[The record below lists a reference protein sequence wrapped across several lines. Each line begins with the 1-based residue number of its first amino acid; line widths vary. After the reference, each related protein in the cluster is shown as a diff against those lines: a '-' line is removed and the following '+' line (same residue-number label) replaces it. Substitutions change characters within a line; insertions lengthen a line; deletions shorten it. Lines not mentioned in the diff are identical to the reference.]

1 MKTKEEIEILR
12 TDALAGDAGAQNDL
26 GCAYSSGDGVV
37 KNLKE
42 AFIWFERSAKQGNKY
57 GQYNVGR
64 YYQYGFGVV
73 KNVQSA
79 IEWYEKSALQGYGKA
94 ANMLGQIYEAGY
106 TINETER
113 ILKRA
118 SGSNIKKNP
127 REAFYWYSLGSSYD
141 EGLAKYNLARC
152 YELGIGTPVVLTKA
166 LELYADCGKSEQEM
180 QEKWDNIF
188 KYYNPSQSE
197 RIRALNMFNQN
208 PFRILGIWSNSSE
221 KEIRAIK
228 SRMDA
233 LLKVGK
239 EIEIQNDCI
248 IPSNIQEN
256 LETCEN
262 NKEYA
267 QQRLKSAK
275 ESYKYIWERSIDNAE
290 TDIDWWLK
298 VKEKEPDWKMIPA
311 RTSVIIEDAIRML
324 SSDECRVK
332 HALFWFCKVSTKDD
346 KCINLL
352 LEHKW
357 DEADD
362 LWDEEES
369 FSSLINQ
376 SVLYFIDG
384 KDNLAI
390 SRILTVI
397 HNDILRQKFL
407 AAVTSG
413 RKQITESE
421 LSHLFWDEI
430 FEFPDAQYSTLVFF
444 HQILNGEADSRVK
457 EAITESD
464 IAYIQNKCFEKL
476 KESID
481 SIILKIDS
489 CQDDDFSKKYDAFLQ
504 LISIAKEDLKW
515 IRRFFSEEYYRY
527 RLLCDDV
534 ANRILSF
541 AIHYNNDN
549 KENWNA
555 PDGAKYLASEALNIA
570 IDTTLRERCEKN
582 LDIFKNNYR
591 IVQTEKS
598 IEFIDNKLEKIKGVI
613 VSSSDLESTLKSV
626 VLGLEILRNQAGRES
641 SVYLNESSRIVNIF
655 LDKVINICNISQSFF
670 TYSGVAPILKQL
682 QKMDMIPETKE
693 RLERNIKILSNQLE
707 PVLGMCAWDRVKDT
721 IEKNGIDN
729 LLDTDIKIRAP
740 KTVFVGDQ
748 FRVSFEI
755 KGEVDKIVPPKVNNL
770 TLISGPSSSKI
781 KSTIYG
787 QKESNRTGFTFLYH
801 ANSVGVAT
809 IGEVSS
815 IVDGKC
821 LTSHSFTIQVKNKSI
836 EQSSTSPNLGEQII
850 ESDKERD
857 LWLACSQSGTYEIY
871 IQQFPNGIHRLEA
884 LQKIKTKAEK
894 RFWMWVIAIC
904 FTLIV
909 VLLLIFNLQ
918 SII

>member
-42 AFIWFERSAKQGNKY
+42 AFMWFERSAKQGNKY

-106 TINETER
+106 TINESER

-118 SGSNIKKNP
+118 SGPNVKKNP
-127 REAFYWYSLGSSYD
+127 KEAFYWYKVGVSYN
-141 EGLAKYNLARC
+141 EGIAKYNLARC
-152 YELGIGTPVVLTKA
+152 YELGIGTPVDLTQA
-166 LELYADCGKSEQEM
+166 LELYADSGKSEQEL

-188 KYYNPSQSE
+188 KYYNPSLSE
-197 RIRALNMFNQN
+197 RIRALTMFNQN

-239 EIEIQNDCI
+239 KIEIQNDFI

-256 LETCEN
+256 IETCEN

-267 QQRLKSAK
+267 KQRLESAK

-298 VKEKEPDWKMIPA
+298 VKEKEPEWRMIPA
-311 RTSVIIEDAIRML
+311 RTSEIIEDAIRLL
-324 SSDECRVK
+324 SSDESRVK
-332 HALFWFCKVSTKDD
+332 HALFWFCNVSEKDD

-357 DEADD
+357 DEAAD
-362 LWDEEES
+362 LWDDEES
-369 FSSLINQ
+369 FSSLINR
-376 SVLYFIDG
+376 SVLYWIDG
-384 KDNLAI
+384 RDDLAI
-390 SRILTVI
+390 SHVLNII
-397 HNDILRQKFL
+397 HNDKLRQEFL
-407 AAVTSG
+407 TAVTST
-413 RKQITESE
+413 KIQMSEKE
-421 LSHLFWDEI
+421 LSQLFWDVI
-430 FEFPDAQYSTLVFF
+430 FEFPDAKYCSLDYF
-444 HQILNGEADSRVK
+444 HQILNGKADYFVK

-476 KESID
+476 KESING
-481 SIILKIDS
+481 IILIIDS
-489 CQDDDFSKKYDAFLQ
+489 YKDDDFSKKYDAFLQ
-504 LISIAKEDLKW
+504 LVSIAKEDLKW

-527 RLLCDDV
+527 RLLCDDI

-555 PDGAKYLASEALNIA
+555 PNGAKYLASEALNIA
-570 IDTTLRERCEKN
+570 IDSTLRERCEKN
-582 LDIFKNNYR
+582 VDIFKNNYR

-626 VLGLEILRNQAGRES
+626 ILGLEIIRNQASKES
-641 SVYLNESSRIVNIF
+641 SLYLNESSRIVNIF

-682 QKMDMIPETKE
+682 QKMDMTPETKE
-693 RLERNIKILSNQLE
+693 RLEKNIKIISGQLE
-707 PVLGMCAWDRVKDT
+707 QVLGKGAWEKVKDT
-721 IEKNGIDN
+721 TEKNSIDN
-729 LLDTDIKIRAP
+729 LPDVDIRIKAP
-740 KTVFVGDQ
+740 QNVFVGDQ

-755 KGEVDKIVPPKVNNL
+755 KGEVDKIEPPRVNNL

-781 KSTIYG
+781 KSTMFG

-801 ANSVGVAT
+801 ADSVGVAT

-815 IVDGKC
+815 VVDGKR
-821 LTSHSFTIQVKNKSI
+821 LTSHSFTIQVKNKSV
-836 EQSSTSPNLGEQII
+836 EQFSTSPNLGEQII
-850 ESDKERD
+850 ESDRERD

-871 IQQFPNGIHRLEA
+871 MQQFPNGIHRLEA
-884 LQKIKTKAEK
+884 LQKMKTKAEK
-894 RFWMWVIAIC
+894 RFWIWVIAIC
-904 FTLIV
+904 FTLMV
-909 VLLLIFNLQ
+909 VLLLIFNL
-918 SII
+918 

>member
-1 MKTKEEIEILR
+1 MKTKGEIEILR
-12 TDALAGDAGAQNDL
+12 ADALAGDAGAQNDL

-42 AFIWFERSAKQGNKY
+42 AFMWFERSAKQGNKY

-79 IEWYEKSALQGYGKA
+79 IEWYEKSATQGYGKA

-106 TINETER
+106 TINESER

-118 SGSNIKKNP
+118 SGPNVKKNP
-127 REAFYWYSLGSSYD
+127 REAFYWYKVGVSYN
-141 EGLAKYNLARC
+141 EGIAKYNLARC
-152 YELGIGTPVVLTKA
+152 YELGIGTPVDLTQA
-166 LELYADCGKSEQEM
+166 LELYADSGKSEQEL

-188 KYYNPSQSE
+188 KYYNPSLSE
-197 RIRALNMFNQN
+197 RIRALTMFNQN

-239 EIEIQNDCI
+239 KIEIQNDHI

-267 QQRLKSAK
+267 KQRLESAK

-298 VKEKEPDWKMIPA
+298 VKEKEPEWRMIPA
-311 RTSVIIEDAIRML
+311 RTSEIIEDAIRLL
-324 SSDECRVK
+324 SSDESRVK
-332 HALFWFCKVSTKDD
+332 HALFWFCNVSEKDD

-352 LEHKW
+352 LEHKR
-357 DEADD
+357 DEAAD
-362 LWDEEES
+362 LWDDEES
-369 FSSLINQ
+369 FSSLINR
-376 SVLYFIDG
+376 SVLYWIDG
-384 KDNLAI
+384 RDDLAI
-390 SRILTVI
+390 SHILNII
-397 HNDILRQKFL
+397 HNDKLRQEFL
-407 AAVTSG
+407 TAVTST
-413 RKQITESE
+413 KIQMSEKE
-421 LSHLFWDEI
+421 LSQLFWDVI
-430 FEFPDAQYSTLVFF
+430 FELPDAKYCSLDYF
-444 HQILNGEADSRVK
+444 HQILNGKADYFVK

-476 KESID
+476 KESING
-481 SIILKIDS
+481 IILKIDS
-489 CQDDDFSKKYDAFLQ
+489 YQDDDFSKKYDAFLQ
-504 LISIAKEDLKW
+504 LVSIAKEDLKW

-527 RLLCDDV
+527 RLLCDDI

-570 IDTTLRERCEKN
+570 IDSTLRERCEKN

-613 VSSSDLESTLKSV
+613 VSSSDLESTLNSV
-626 VLGLEILRNQAGRES
+626 ILGLEIIRNQAGKES
-641 SVYLNESSRIVNIF
+641 SLYLNESSRIVNIF

-682 QKMDMIPETKE
+682 QKMDMTPETKE
-693 RLERNIKILSNQLE
+693 RLEKNIKIISGQLE
-707 PVLGMCAWDRVKDT
+707 QVLGKGAWERVKDT
-721 IEKNGIDN
+721 TEKNSIDN
-729 LLDTDIKIRAP
+729 LPDADIRIKAP
-740 KTVFVGDQ
+740 KNVFVGDQ
-748 FRVSFEI
+748 FRISFEI
-755 KGEVDKIVPPKVNNL
+755 KGEVDKIEPPRVNNL

-781 KSTIYG
+781 KSTMFG

-801 ANSVGVAT
+801 ADSVGVAT

-815 IVDGKC
+815 VVDGKR
-821 LTSHSFTIQVKNKSI
+821 LTSHSFTIQVKNKSV

-850 ESDKERD
+850 ESDRERD

-871 IQQFPNGIHRLEA
+871 MQQFPNGIHRLEA
-884 LQKIKTKAEK
+884 LQKMKTKAEK
-894 RFWMWVIAIC
+894 RFWIWVIAIC
-904 FTLIV
+904 FTLMV
-909 VLLLIFNLQ
+909 VLLLIFNLL
-918 SII
+918 I

>member
-12 TDALAGDAGAQNDL
+12 ADALAGDAGAQNDL

-42 AFIWFERSAKQGNKY
+42 AFMWFERSAKQGNKY

-106 TINETER
+106 TINESER

-118 SGSNIKKNP
+118 SGPNVKKNP
-127 REAFYWYSLGSSYD
+127 KEAFYWYKVGVSYN
-141 EGLAKYNLARC
+141 EGIAKYNLARC
-152 YELGIGTPVVLTKA
+152 YELGIGTPVDLTQA
-166 LELYADCGKSEQEM
+166 LELYADSGKSEQEL

-188 KYYNPSQSE
+188 KYYNPSLSE
-197 RIRALNMFNQN
+197 RIRALTMFNQN

-239 EIEIQNDCI
+239 KIEIQNDFI

-256 LETCEN
+256 IETCEN

-267 QQRLKSAK
+267 KQRLESAK

-298 VKEKEPDWKMIPA
+298 VKEKEPEWRMIPA
-311 RTSVIIEDAIRML
+311 RTSEIIEDAIRLL
-324 SSDECRVK
+324 SSDESRVK
-332 HALFWFCKVSTKDD
+332 HALFWFCNVSEKDD

-357 DEADD
+357 DEAAD
-362 LWDEEES
+362 LWDDEES
-369 FSSLINQ
+369 FSSLINR
-376 SVLYFIDG
+376 SVLYWIDG
-384 KDNLAI
+384 RDDLAI
-390 SRILTVI
+390 SHVLNII
-397 HNDILRQKFL
+397 HNDKLRQEFL
-407 AAVTSG
+407 TAVTST
-413 RKQITESE
+413 KIQMSEKE
-421 LSHLFWDEI
+421 LSQLFWDVI
-430 FEFPDAQYSTLVFF
+430 FEFPDAKYCSLDYF
-444 HQILNGEADSRVK
+444 HQILNGKADYFVK

-476 KESID
+476 KESING
-481 SIILKIDS
+481 IILIIDS
-489 CQDDDFSKKYDAFLQ
+489 YKDDDFSKKYDAFLQ
-504 LISIAKEDLKW
+504 LVSIAKEDLKW

-527 RLLCDDV
+527 RLLCDDI

-555 PDGAKYLASEALNIA
+555 PNGAKYLASEALNIA
-570 IDTTLRERCEKN
+570 IDSTLRERCEKN
-582 LDIFKNNYR
+582 VDIFKNNYR

-626 VLGLEILRNQAGRES
+626 ILGLEIIRNQASKES
-641 SVYLNESSRIVNIF
+641 SLYLNESSRIVNIF

-682 QKMDMIPETKE
+682 QKMDMTPETKE
-693 RLERNIKILSNQLE
+693 RLEKNIKIISGQLE
-707 PVLGMCAWDRVKDT
+707 QVLGKGAWEKVKDT
-721 IEKNGIDN
+721 TEKNSIDN
-729 LLDTDIKIRAP
+729 LPDVDIRIKAP
-740 KTVFVGDQ
+740 QNVFVGDQ

-755 KGEVDKIVPPKVNNL
+755 KGEVDKIEPPRVNNL

-781 KSTIYG
+781 KSTMFG

-801 ANSVGVAT
+801 ADSVGVAT

-815 IVDGKC
+815 VVDGKR
-821 LTSHSFTIQVKNKSI
+821 LTSHSFTIQVKNKSV
-836 EQSSTSPNLGEQII
+836 EQFSTSPNLGEQII
-850 ESDKERD
+850 ESDRERD

-871 IQQFPNGIHRLEA
+871 MQQFPNGIHRLEA
-884 LQKIKTKAEK
+884 LQKMKTKAEK
-894 RFWMWVIAIC
+894 RFWIWVIAIC
-904 FTLIV
+904 FTLMV
-909 VLLLIFNLQ
+909 VLLLIFNL
-918 SII
+918 

>member
-26 GCAYSSGDGVV
+26 GCAYFSGDGVA

-42 AFIWFERSAKQGNKY
+42 AFMWFERSAKQGNKY

-118 SGSNIKKNP
+118 SGPNIKKNP

-267 QQRLKSAK
+267 QQRLKSTK

-362 LWDEEES
+362 LWNEEES

-376 SVLYFIDG
+376 SVLYLIDG

-430 FEFPDAQYSTLVFF
+430 FEFPDAQYSTLDYF

-515 IRRFFSEEYYRY
+515 IRRFFGKDYYRY

-534 ANRILSF
+534 ANRLLAF
-541 AIHYNNDN
+541 AIHYNND
-549 KENWNA
+549 KTDDWSA
-555 PDGAKYLASEALNIA
+555 PQKALSIATSAMNIA
-570 IDTTLRERCEKN
+570 VDENLRERCKQN
-582 LDIFKNNYR
+582 VDIFKRNKQ
-591 IVQTEKS
+591 ILSTDKLLEEIDKKFKEIDEKS
-598 IEFIDNKLEKIKGVI
+598 ANLSQIEKLQTDISMYVECIKTENGKE
-613 VSSSDLESTLKSV
+613 SDLYKNVSDNAV
-626 VLGLEILRNQAGRES
+626 NAILN
-641 SVYLNESSRIVNIF
+641 
-655 LDKVINICNISQSFF
+655 VIITICNRDKDATTAISA
-670 TYSGVAPILKQL
+670 SGLLK
-682 QKMDMIPETKE
+682 KMKSMDMSSETRS
-693 RLERNIKILSNQLE
+693 RLERNSSIISNNMVAAMRRGNLGDLGDSGKTYSKEENKSRRIHKIWATVCSIVAFALMWYYMRWNNNLQYFMETMPLWGYLCIIFMVLIALFPIIMWGLEFQKDPCNTRLYWLDNSVESLYNLSNDIMRAGVQGRKTYSWPFAIPFQLLGIAIWILSF
-707 PVLGMCAWDRVKDT
+707 PIRGMAK
-721 IEKNGIDN
+721 
-729 LLDTDIKIRAP
+729 LAAMIK
-740 KTVFVGDQ
+740 
-748 FRVSFEI
+748 
-755 KGEVDKIVPPKVNNL
+755 
-770 TLISGPSSSKI
+770 
-781 KSTIYG
+781 
-787 QKESNRTGFTFLYH
+787 
-801 ANSVGVAT
+801 
-809 IGEVSS
+809 
-815 IVDGKC
+815 
-821 LTSHSFTIQVKNKSI
+821 
-836 EQSSTSPNLGEQII
+836 
-850 ESDKERD
+850 
-857 LWLACSQSGTYEIY
+857 
-871 IQQFPNGIHRLEA
+871 
-884 LQKIKTKAEK
+884 
-894 RFWMWVIAIC
+894 
-904 FTLIV
+904 
-909 VLLLIFNLQ
+909 
-918 SII
+918 

>member
-113 ILKRA
+113 ILKRD
-118 SGSNIKKNP
+118 SGPNIKKNP

-197 RIRALNMFNQN
+197 RIRALNIFNQN

-376 SVLYFIDG
+376 SVLYLIDG

-430 FEFPDAQYSTLVFF
+430 FEFPDAQYSTLDYF

-515 IRRFFSEEYYRY
+515 LRRFFGEEYYRY

-613 VSSSDLESTLKSV
+613 VSSSDLESTLKSI

-682 QKMDMIPETKE
+682 QKMDMTPETKE

-707 PVLGMCAWDRVKDT
+707 PVLGMGAWDRVKDT

-740 KTVFVGDQ
+740 KSVFVGDQ

-781 KSTIYG
+781 KSTMYG
-787 QKESNRTGFTFLYH
+787 QKESSRTGFTFLYH

-815 IVDGKC
+815 IVDGKR
-821 LTSHSFTIQVKNKSI
+821 LTSHSFTIQVKNKSV

-850 ESDKERD
+850 ERDKERD

-871 IQQFPNGIHRLEA
+871 IQQFPNGIYRLEA

-909 VLLLIFNLQ
+909 VLLLIFDLQ

>member
-12 TDALAGDAGAQNDL
+12 ADALAGDAGAQNDL
-26 GCAYSSGDGVV
+26 GCAYSSGDGVA

-42 AFIWFERSAKQGNKY
+42 AFMWFERSAKQGNKY

-106 TINETER
+106 TINETEW

-298 VKEKEPDWKMIPA
+298 VKEKEPDWKMFPA

-362 LWDEEES
+362 LWDEEKS
-369 FSSLINQ
+369 FSSLINL
-376 SVLYFIDG
+376 SVMNWVDSN
-384 KDNLAI
+384 DDLAI
-390 SRILTVI
+390 SRILTII
-397 HNDILRQKFL
+397 HNDIFRQEFL
-407 AAVTSG
+407 TAVTSNRRDISENDLSHIFWDVIFELPDAPYSSLDFFHKIIEG
-413 RKQITESE
+413 NTDYYHVKQTITE
-421 LSHLFWDEI
+421 
-430 FEFPDAQYSTLVFF
+430 
-444 HQILNGEADSRVK
+444 N
-457 EAITESD
+457 D
-464 IAYIQNKCFEKL
+464 IIYIKDKCFKKL
-476 KESID
+476 KKSIDESIQ
-481 SIILKIDS
+481 KIDS
-489 CQDDDFSKKYDAFLQ
+489 LQDNFSIKYDAFNQ
-504 LISIAKEDLKW
+504 LISVAKEDLKW
-515 IRRFFSEEYYRY
+515 IKRFFGKDYYRY

-534 ANRILSF
+534 ANRLLAF
-541 AIHYNNDN
+541 AIHYNND
-549 KENWNA
+549 KTDDWSA
-555 PDGAKYLASEALNIA
+555 PQKALSIATSAMNIA
-570 IDTTLRERCEKN
+570 VDENLRERCKQN
-582 LDIFKNNYR
+582 VDIFKRNKQ
-591 IVQTEKS
+591 ILSTDKLLEEIDKKFKEIDEKS
-598 IEFIDNKLEKIKGVI
+598 ANLSQVEKLQTDISMYVECIKTENGKE
-613 VSSSDLESTLKSV
+613 SDLYKNVSDNAVNAILNVIITICNRDKDATTAISASGLLKKLKS
-626 VLGLEILRNQAGRES
+626 
-641 SVYLNESSRIVNIF
+641 
-655 LDKVINICNISQSFF
+655 
-670 TYSGVAPILKQL
+670 
-682 QKMDMIPETKE
+682 MDMSSETRS
-693 RLERNIKILSNQLE
+693 RLERNSSIISNNMVAAMRRGNLGDLGDAGKTYSKEENKSRRIHKIWATVCSFVAFALMWYYMSWNNNLQYFMETMPLWGYLCIIFMVLIALFPIIMWGLEFQKDPCNTRLYWLDNSVESLYNLSNDIMMAGVQGRKTYSWPFAIPFQLLGIAIWILSY
-707 PVLGMCAWDRVKDT
+707 PIRGMAK
-721 IEKNGIDN
+721 
-729 LLDTDIKIRAP
+729 LAAMIK
-740 KTVFVGDQ
+740 
-748 FRVSFEI
+748 
-755 KGEVDKIVPPKVNNL
+755 
-770 TLISGPSSSKI
+770 
-781 KSTIYG
+781 
-787 QKESNRTGFTFLYH
+787 
-801 ANSVGVAT
+801 
-809 IGEVSS
+809 
-815 IVDGKC
+815 
-821 LTSHSFTIQVKNKSI
+821 
-836 EQSSTSPNLGEQII
+836 
-850 ESDKERD
+850 
-857 LWLACSQSGTYEIY
+857 
-871 IQQFPNGIHRLEA
+871 
-884 LQKIKTKAEK
+884 
-894 RFWMWVIAIC
+894 
-904 FTLIV
+904 
-909 VLLLIFNLQ
+909 
-918 SII
+918 

>member
-42 AFIWFERSAKQGNKY
+42 AFMWFERSAKQGNKY

-106 TINETER
+106 TINESER

-118 SGSNIKKNP
+118 SGPNVKKNP
-127 REAFYWYSLGSSYD
+127 KEAFYWYKVGVSYN
-141 EGLAKYNLARC
+141 EGIAKYNLARC
-152 YELGIGTPVVLTKA
+152 YELGIGTPVDLTQA
-166 LELYADCGKSEQEM
+166 LELYADSGKSEQEL

-188 KYYNPSQSE
+188 KYYNPSLSE
-197 RIRALNMFNQN
+197 RIRALTMFNQN

-239 EIEIQNDCI
+239 KIEIQNDFI

-256 LETCEN
+256 IETCEN

-267 QQRLKSAK
+267 KQRLESAK

-298 VKEKEPDWKMIPA
+298 VKEKEPEWRMIPA
-311 RTSVIIEDAIRML
+311 RTSEIIEDAIRLL
-324 SSDECRVK
+324 SSDESRVK
-332 HALFWFCKVSTKDD
+332 HALFWFCNVSEKDD

-357 DEADD
+357 DEAAD
-362 LWDEEES
+362 LWDDEES
-369 FSSLINQ
+369 FSSLINR
-376 SVLYFIDG
+376 SVLYWIDG
-384 KDNLAI
+384 RDDLAI
-390 SRILTVI
+390 SHVLNII
-397 HNDILRQKFL
+397 HNDKLRQEFL
-407 AAVTSG
+407 TAVTST
-413 RKQITESE
+413 KIQMSEKE
-421 LSHLFWDEI
+421 LSQLFWDVI
-430 FEFPDAQYSTLVFF
+430 FEFPDAKYCSLDYF
-444 HQILNGEADSRVK
+444 HQILNGKADYFVK

-476 KESID
+476 KESING
-481 SIILKIDS
+481 IILIIDS
-489 CQDDDFSKKYDAFLQ
+489 YKDDDFSKKYDAFLQ
-504 LISIAKEDLKW
+504 LVSIAKEDLKW

-527 RLLCDDV
+527 RLLCDDI

-555 PDGAKYLASEALNIA
+555 PNGAKYLASEALNIA
-570 IDTTLRERCEKN
+570 IDSTLRERCEKN
-582 LDIFKNNYR
+582 VDIFKNNYR
-591 IVQTEKS
+591 TVQ
-598 IEFIDNKLEKIKGVI
+598 IKGVI

-626 VLGLEILRNQAGRES
+626 ILGLEIIRNQASKES
-641 SVYLNESSRIVNIF
+641 SLYLNESSRIVNIF

-682 QKMDMIPETKE
+682 QKMDMTPETKE
-693 RLERNIKILSNQLE
+693 RLEKNIKIISGQLE
-707 PVLGMCAWDRVKDT
+707 QVLGKGAWEKVKDT
-721 IEKNGIDN
+721 TEKNSIDN
-729 LLDTDIKIRAP
+729 LPDVDIRIKAP
-740 KTVFVGDQ
+740 QNVFVGDQ

-755 KGEVDKIVPPKVNNL
+755 KGEVDKIEPPRVNNL

-781 KSTIYG
+781 KSTMFG

-801 ANSVGVAT
+801 ADSVGVAT

-815 IVDGKC
+815 VVDGKR
-821 LTSHSFTIQVKNKSI
+821 LTSHSFTIQVKNKSV
-836 EQSSTSPNLGEQII
+836 EQFSTSPNLGEQII
-850 ESDKERD
+850 ESDRERD

-871 IQQFPNGIHRLEA
+871 MQQFPNGIHRLEA
-884 LQKIKTKAEK
+884 LQKMKTKAEK
-894 RFWMWVIAIC
+894 RFWIWVIAIC
-904 FTLIV
+904 FTLMV
-909 VLLLIFNLQ
+909 VLLLIFNL
-918 SII
+918 